1 MRLARC
7 TPTRRCLLDIG
18 YSFAPPQCM
27 RGGVRW
33 RVARVSLSSSCHR
46 SPRLRRRVS
55 PAATSHYQA
64 AERAAAAAGLLYP
77 DGRPS
82 FQAPLRAAC
91 HSASHAGVAGFSS
104 RRGRENPTVAHGAPC
119 LRREACTSHLAHRT
133 SDHAPP
139 TKHRTAAQLPSTS
152 QPTAHVR
159 HSRAPMSSQEPQPK
173 PGRPD
178 PTIPGAPPPLTRTRT
193 RTRTQP

>member
-7 TPTRRCLLDIG
+7 TPTWRCLVDIG

-33 RVARVSLSSSCHR
+33 QVARVSLSSTCHR
-46 SPRLRRRVS
+46 SARLRRRAS

-82 FQAPLRAAC
+82 FQAPLRAAPPTQYRTPEWQGLVP
-91 HSASHAGVAGFSS
+91 GVVV
-104 RRGRENPTVAHGAPC
+104 NPTVAHGAPR
-119 LRREACTSHLAHRT
+119 LRREACTSHLAHRS

-139 TKHRTAAQLPSTS
+139 TMHRTAAQPPCHLTTHRACPP
-152 QPTAHVR
+152 QPTSHVLTG
-159 HSRAPMSSQEPQPK
+159 AAAKAGP
-173 PGRPD
+173 PGPD
-178 PTIPGAPPPLTRTRT
+178 GARCLTAPLTRTRT
-193 RTRTQP
+193 

>member
-7 TPTRRCLLDIG
+7 TPTRRCLVDIG

-33 RVARVSLSSSCHR
+33 QVARVSLSSTCHR
-46 SPRLRRRVS
+46 SARLRRRAS

-82 FQAPLRAAC
+82 FQAPLRAAPPTQYRTPEWQGLVP
-91 HSASHAGVAGFSS
+91 GVAG
-104 RRGRENPTVAHGAPC
+104 NPTVAHGAPR
-119 LRREACTSHLAHRT
+119 LRREACTSHLAHRS

-139 TKHRTAAQLPSTS
+139 TMHRTAAQLPSTS

-159 HSRAPMSSQEPQPK
+159 HSRPPMSSQEPQPK

-193 RTRTQP
+193 

>member
-7 TPTRRCLLDIG
+7 TPTRRCLVDIG

-33 RVARVSLSSSCHR
+33 RVARVSLLSTCHR

-55 PAATSHYQA
+55 PPAASHYQA

-77 DGRPS
+77 DGRPP
-82 FQAPLRAAC
+82 FQAPLP
-91 HSASHAGVAGFSS
+91 AGPSTQYRTPEWQGLVPGVVV
-104 RRGRENPTVAHGAPC
+104 NPTVAHGAPR
-119 LRREACTSHLAHRT
+119 LRREACTSHLAHRS

-139 TKHRTAAQLPSTS
+139 TMHRTAAQLPSTS

-159 HSRAPMSSQEPQPK
+159 HSRPPMSSQEPQPK

-193 RTRTQP
+193 

>member
-7 TPTRRCLLDIG
+7 TPTRRCLVDIG
-18 YSFAPPQCM
+18 YSFAPPQCV
-27 RGGVRW
+27 RGGARW

-82 FQAPLRAAC
+82 FQAPLGPPATQYRMPEWQGLVPGEVGETLRWRTAHLVCAA
-91 HSASHAGVAGFSS
+91 
-104 RRGRENPTVAHGAPC
+104 R
-119 LRREACTSHLAHRT
+119 LAHRT
-133 SDHAPP
+133 SLIGPRTMHRPP
-139 TKHRTAAQLPSTS
+139 CHRTAAQLPSTS

-159 HSRAPMSSQEPQPK
+159 HSRPPMSSQEPQPK

-193 RTRTQP
+193 